1 MCYSV
6 ALIPHTALTPW
17 RRGDWWDKQSA
28 QGRLHPLRRR
38 PSCGHSRRERERE
51 QWRHRR
57 ILASRLRMVRVHGA
71 REEKG
76 IETENHKNKTLAK
89 CIKAKFER
97 KGISSNPLQHG
108 KAYHQI
114 RRSISQNAKAKNQK
128 LRIHVPRTNRMTK
141 NFQTVQN
148 EKVGG

>member
-1 MCYSV
+1 V
-6 ALIPHTALTPW
+6 VTA
-17 RRGDWWDKQSA
+17 G
-28 QGRLHPLRRR
+28 
-38 PSCGHSRRERERE
+38 ERERE